1 MRIKKIMCKKHGT
14 DPPDREG
21 NKESLV
27 AMVTKKSRRTF
38 YNVDDFI
45 SDSQVMCIRYKL

>member
-27 AMVTKKSRRTF
+27 AMILWEHDGMKRNQERP
-38 YNVDDFI
+38 Y
-45 SDSQVMCIRYKL
+45 Y